1 MKARR
6 DPVSP
11 WCSLVRVRSSSNSS
25 SVRFFRMV
33 GTGKGAYLQISD
45 ENDHGIGHA
54 SGEATLRAI
63 ADMIHD
69 ALDGKEPQP

>member
-6 DPVSP
+6 DPDSP
-11 WCSLVRVRSSSNSS
+11 WCSLVRVRSHHSKA
-25 SVRFFRMV
+25 RLFRMI
-33 GTGKGAYLQISD
+33 GTGKGAYLHIAD
-45 ENDHGIGHA
+45 ENDHCIGHA
-54 SGEATLRAI
+54 CGEATLRAI